1 MVLAKPTKRKTHK
14 KKSTNQMIAIKSHI
28 RPLRHRIQKTE
39 KCNYIKLKF
48 YAQGR
53 GHWSEDTTC
62 HWKKIFFKLSYDR
75 RIIEILKV
83 LGTQYKPLK

>member
-1 MVLAKPTKRKTHK
+1 
-14 KKSTNQMIAIKSHI
+14 MIATKSHI

-39 KCNYIKLKF
+39 KWNYIKPKF

-53 GHWSEDTTC
+53 EHWSEDTTC
-62 HWKKIFFKLSYDR
+62 HWKKYDR